1 MGQERNTSKGVAR
14 LLKDIAK
21 AKTIALDTMMFSY
34 HYSGDTVF
42 APLARVVFEAI
53 EQGEVSAIAS
63 SFALAEILAGITQ
76 TGDMTAK
83 QSYFDLITS
92 FPNLTFIPFDNEI
105 AYLFAGLR
113 SSIGLK
119 PIDSVH
125 VATAQVAHVDLLISN
140 DSAWRNRFT
149 KPKLILL
156 NDYLN

>member
-63 SFALAEILAGITQ
+63 SFALAEILAGISQ

-83 QSYFDLITS
+83 QSYFD
-92 FPNLTFIPFDNEI
+92 FD
-105 AYLFAGLR
+105 Y
-113 SSIGLK
+113 
-119 PIDSVH
+119 V
-125 VATAQVAHVDLLISN
+125 V
-140 DSAWRNRFT
+140 
-149 KPKLILL
+149 PKSDIHSL
-156 NDYLN
+156 